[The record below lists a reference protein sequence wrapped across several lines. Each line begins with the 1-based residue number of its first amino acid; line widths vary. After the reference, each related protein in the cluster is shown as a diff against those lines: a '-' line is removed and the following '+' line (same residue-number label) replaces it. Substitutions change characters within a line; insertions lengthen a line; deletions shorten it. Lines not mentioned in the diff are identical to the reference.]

1 MDVTGRLKITSS
13 GIEVLV
19 VSGELDLATSAELD
33 ERLNTVAA
41 ASPMSLDLAGVSFI
55 DSSGLRVLLEHHNRL
70 EAGGGRLDLVNIST
84 HTARLLEIAG
94 LQDHLNVT
102 KTT

>member
-1 MDVTGRLKITSS
+1 MDVTGRLNITSS
-13 GIEVLV
+13 DVGALV

-41 ASPMSLDLAGVSFI
+41 ASSITLDLAGVSFI

-70 EAGGGRLDLVNIST
+70 ESGGGRLELVDIST
-84 HTARLLEIAG
+84 PTARLLEIAG
-94 LQDHLNVT
+94 LQDHLNVI
-102 KTT
+102 KTP